1 MPTRNPEARA
11 VEFAR
16 GLDMMA
22 AAAPDDHALE
32 YTLRQIGE
40 LLGGAYSIAAALAAH
55 LDDAEDR
62 EACKLEWPQGHWSEW
77 SALDNTLADALDD
90 ALRAVR
96 QRAAEDWLQRAVRL
110 IAPHREQVAA

>member
-1 MPTRNPEARA
+1 MPTRSPEARA

-16 GLDMMA
+16 ALDLMA

-40 LLGGAYSIAAALAAH
+40 LLGGADLIADALAAY

-62 EACKLEWPQGHWSEW
+62 EICNWECPRGHWSEW
-77 SALDNTLADALDD
+77 SALDNEMEAQCVDAMD
-90 ALRAVR
+90 AARE
-96 QRAAEDWLQRAVRL
+96 RAADDWLQRAVRL